1 MFRLMELELRRNK
14 LRPYVIV
21 SIVTSVTMTAFLFLL
36 AYAPHIDSDPD
47 LQIFIGYRNLTLLFS
62 AVNMAIFATLSAT
75 MYSRFV
81 VEEYKG
87 KRAILLLSYPVE
99 RDKIMLAKLA
109 VVFLFVFFAM
119 TLSSLLAFGIF
130 SVSETIA
137 PLVDEALSLQTLLR
151 ALRVATIMAI
161 IAAEIGI
168 MAVGVGFIKKSVPA
182 TIISAALL
190 SSLFCNIMLNVTS
203 DAVKSDM
210 TVTIFISITTLAG
223 MMISVTLMKMVANM
237 EVE

>member
-109 VVFLFVFFAM
+109 VVFFVC
-119 TLSSLLAFGIF
+119 
-130 SVSETIA
+130 
-137 PLVDEALSLQTLLR
+137 
-151 ALRVATIMAI
+151 
-161 IAAEIGI
+161 
-168 MAVGVGFIKKSVPA
+168 
-182 TIISAALL
+182 
-190 SSLFCNIMLNVTS
+190 LFCHDI
-203 DAVKSDM
+203 K
-210 TVTIFISITTLAG
+210 
-223 MMISVTLMKMVANM
+223 
-237 EVE
+237 